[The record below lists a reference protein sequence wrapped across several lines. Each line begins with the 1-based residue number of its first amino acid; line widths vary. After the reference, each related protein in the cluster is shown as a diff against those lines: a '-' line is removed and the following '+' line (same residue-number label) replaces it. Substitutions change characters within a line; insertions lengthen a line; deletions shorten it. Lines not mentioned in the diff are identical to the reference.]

1 MRRRLLGLK
10 GIGKRN
16 SQRQQNYSS
25 LLNLHL
31 SLLSF
36 GFFDC
41 ARSVAGDL
49 ERQLLVGEVLTAVH
63 RRWGL
68 LYFNFLSVLA
78 NSECLLFW
86 NTRTSITPI
95 SDSLTRN
102 CATFRMNMEN
112 LNTCPSFANSRR
124 ALTFA
129 SSAEPKASRSCIRF
143 HNLLKGWTLQEF
155 PPLHPNKACFG
166 RLHNSTLWH
175 SKILHLPR
183 FQSQGRFVDSKCSLI
198 SDLQLLVFVAS
209 IDCWPFLGERTAGSF
224 QVCRTCNSDAD
235 KI

>member
-63 RRWGL
+63 RR
-68 LYFNFLSVLA
+68 
-78 NSECLLFW
+78 
-86 NTRTSITPI
+86 
-95 SDSLTRN
+95 
-102 CATFRMNMEN
+102 
-112 LNTCPSFANSRR
+112 
-124 ALTFA
+124 
-129 SSAEPKASRSCIRF
+129 
-143 HNLLKGWTLQEF
+143 
-155 PPLHPNKACFG
+155 
-166 RLHNSTLWH
+166 
-175 SKILHLPR
+175 
-183 FQSQGRFVDSKCSLI
+183 
-198 SDLQLLVFVAS
+198 
-209 IDCWPFLGERTAGSF
+209 
-224 QVCRTCNSDAD
+224 
-235 KI
+235 